1 MTTTQEI
8 IQQQQEII
16 EQYRVVANTYKDSQ
30 DKLYEY
36 INQIHQLLTTKDP
49 IAIKTAMAHLSKLA
63 EKAKQ

>member
-8 IQQQQEII
+8 IQQQQELI
-16 EQYRVVANTYKDSQ
+16 EQYRIIMNTYKDSQ

-36 INQIHQLLTTKDP
+36 INQIYQLLTTKDP
-49 IAIKTAMAHLSKLA
+49 IATKTAMAHLGKLA